1 MLPKCISKCRWHI
14 CEWREKVKPDH
25 KPELYQTG
33 RNVFCGRS
41 GWVSAAPPVYSR
53 GHSHQALLE
62 ELFSEK
68 TCIILEIK
76 KYGYISEQFILQTL
90 MDLFN

>member
-1 MLPKCISKCRWHI
+1 M
-14 CEWREKVKPDH
+14 VKSDH

-62 ELFSEK
+62 ELFSER
-68 TCIILEIK
+68 TCIILE
-76 KYGYISEQFILQTL
+76 L
-90 MDLFN
+90 

>member
-1 MLPKCISKCRWHI
+1 MQIDGNVVSGGK
-14 CEWREKVKPDH
+14 KVKSDH

-33 RNVFCGRS
+33 RNVFGGRS
-41 GWVSAAPPVYSR
+41 GWVSAAPPLYSW

-68 TCIILEIK
+68 TCTILEIK
-76 KYGYISEQFILQTL
+76 KNGYISERFILQTL
-90 MDLFN
+90 MDLFI